1 MKLSFILS
9 QLKDSELSTSSSN
22 FFTDE
27 KLISMLNLALTDLY
41 TIFKIDTREAIITLD
56 TANIKTVY
64 SFDGTDTNV
73 KSEGQLIQ
81 VGSFMSFIESHNED
95 GSTSLFN
102 DESDPFSLF
111 TPEWNKIE
119 VTLLNGRKYVS
130 VIYKSNPTMYS
141 INDIATDPDVNVPLF
156 FLEPISLFIGW
167 KVYNSINAKQ
177 QMDNN
182 TYYMRY
188 RASIDNIITRGLLP
202 LDQNYTL
209 NVQTK
214 GFI

>member
-27 KLISMLNLALTDLY
+27 KLISMLNLALIDLY

-102 DESDPFSLF
+102 DDSDPFSLF
-111 TPEWNKIE
+111 TTEWNKVE
-119 VTLLNGRKYVS
+119 VTLLNGRKYIS

-141 INDIATDPDVNVPLF
+141 INDIATDPDVNIPLF